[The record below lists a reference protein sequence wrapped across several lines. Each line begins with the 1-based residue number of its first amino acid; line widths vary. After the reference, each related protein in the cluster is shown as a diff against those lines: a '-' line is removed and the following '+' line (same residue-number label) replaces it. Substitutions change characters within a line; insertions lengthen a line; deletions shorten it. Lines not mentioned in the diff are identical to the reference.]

1 MSFAIGH
8 FALGATLTALVVTY
22 LLPKLP
28 YPRTVVVLG
37 GVWALLPD
45 AAKLAPT
52 NPDLVAF
59 HDSLWTDVFWFH
71 RTLDR
76 FDATDSPRLS
86 ALLVA
91 VFLLVTFLAERRKY
105 RTFTRVRDA
114 YDEADFQTR

>member
-8 FALGATLTALVVTY
+8 FALGATVTALVVTY

-45 AAKLAPT
+45 AAKLVPT

-59 HDSLWTDVFWFH
+59 HGSLWADVFWFH

-76 FDATDSPRLS
+76 VDATDSPRLS

-91 VFLLVTFLAERRKY
+91 VFVLVTFLAERRKY
-105 RTFTRVRDA
+105 RTFTRVREA